1 MTQAPAL
8 GLAHAPAW
16 PRQTARPTP
25 LTRHVGL
32 PTSPAAR
39 RGLATSA
46 RLTSARLLAAGL
58 LAVSLGLSLPAAA
71 QTRSLVVSTYG
82 LNGDLLKKHVYDP
95 FKAQCKCDLVIETGN
110 VAERLAKLEARRAN
124 PVVDLIQMPDFTAL
138 EASNK
143 GLLQPIDLARLKNL
157 GDVYDFARDP
167 LRNQQAVAY
176 TVYSVGLVV
185 RTDKPASASIASWK
199 DLWKPELKGHLMLAN
214 ITGNQGL
221 ATLYM
226 ADRAWGGLATDMS
239 TGLGKIAEIKGH
251 AVTFYTQTA
260 QMTALFAQDEAWAA
274 PVGRFAWLNLKKTGK
289 PLKWVVPKEGQLGVM
304 NVLAIPKGAKNAD
317 LAQQL
322 IDFWLSRDVQTAL
335 ANDLVDSPIN
345 RSARPRADALE
356 ALTFGPEQI
365 NSLVFMKPELVVRER
380 AGWVTQWNR
389 MVTAK

>member
-1 MTQAPAL
+1 MHMNTLSSLRRVAALLLLAGVAGPAL
-8 GLAHAPAW
+8 
-16 PRQTARPTP
+16 
-25 LTRHVGL
+25 
-32 PTSPAAR
+32 
-39 RGLATSA
+39 SA
-46 RLTSARLLAAGL
+46 D
-58 LAVSLGLSLPAAA
+58 
-71 QTRSLVVSTYG
+71 RSLVVSTYG

-95 FKAQCKCDLVIETGN
+95 FKALCKCDLVIETGN
-110 VAERLAKLEARRAN
+110 VAERMAKLEARRAN
-124 PVVDLIQMPDFTAL
+124 PTVDLIQMPDFTAL

-143 GLLQPIDLARLKNL
+143 GLLQPINLGQLKNIN
-157 GDVYDFARDP
+157 DVYDFGRDP

-185 RTDKPASASIASWK
+185 RSDKPAAAAVNSWK
-199 DLWKPELKGHLMLAN
+199 DLWKPDLKGHLMLAN

-226 ADRAWGGLATDMS
+226 ADKAWGGVATDMS
-239 TGLGKIAEIKGH
+239 TGLGKIAEVKGN

-260 QMTALFAQDEAWAA
+260 QMTALFAQDEAWVA

-304 NVLAIPKGAKNAD
+304 NVLAIPKGARNAD

-322 IDFWLSRDVQTAL
+322 IDFWLSKDVQTAL

-345 RSARPRADALE
+345 RTARPKAEALE
-356 ALTFGPEQI
+356 GLTFGPEQI
-365 NSLVFMKPELVVRER
+365 NSLVFMKPEMVVRER

-389 MVTAK
+389 MISTK